1 MYFFILLINHPQ
13 MNSTQQQDFRY
24 EDKATSFFRKKYT
37 STAAFAVGI
46 LLFFLPFAEL
56 RCNDSVLAS
65 NTGIG
70 LATGKE
76 WKTYGLPGYGDML
89 KGNENPAKDGK
100 FTSIKDWPNI
110 LTLISLLAAVAGLI
124 ISLTNSKLRAV
135 VSMSAGILAAVLL
148 IGMMIQM
155 NHELKDSMA
164 GKKGEPDY
172 GAAISMFVKMNY
184 TIWYYMAVVAFVFA
198 AFFGF
203 KHHKIEEKDALD
215 RVIDFEFQQ
224 REAKPHD

>member
-1 MYFFILLINHPQ
+1 MYFFILLTNQLQ
-13 MNSTQQQDFRY
+13 MNVTPQQDTRY
-24 EDKATSFFRKKYT
+24 EDKVTSFFRRRYT

-89 KGNENPAKDGK
+89 KENENPAKDGK

-155 NHELKDSMA
+155 NYELKDSMA

-184 TIWYYMAVVAFVFA
+184 TIWYYMAVVAFVIA

-203 KHHKIEEKDALD
+203 KHHKIEEKDAMD

-224 REAKPHD
+224 RNAKPHE

>member
-1 MYFFILLINHPQ
+1 MYFFILLINQLQ
-13 MNSTQQQDFRY
+13 MNITPQQDTRY
-24 EDKATSFFRKKYT
+24 EDKITSFFRRRYT

-76 WKTYGLPGYGDML
+76 WKTYGLPGYGDVL
-89 KGNENPAKDGK
+89 KGQENPAKDK
-100 FTSIKDWPNI
+100 TFTSLKDWPNI

-124 ISLTNSKLRAV
+124 FSATNSKLRAV

-172 GAAISMFVKMNY
+172 GGAISMFVKMNY
-184 TIWYYMAVVAFVFA
+184 TIWYYMAVVTFVIA

-203 KHHKIEEKDALD
+203 KHHKIEEKDAMD

-224 REAKPHD
+224 RETKPHD